1 MNKLKIG
8 EQTVFARFGLLRLCH
23 VGFGRF
29 MRQNQKIN
37 ALNSCPLAQKIE
49 HQTKIIIC
57 TIYEKKIMKFFLSPA
72 SRDASDERKNTQ
84 NCGHIWMQVENEL
97 VKHFHSGIIFS
108 SCIRAANVLQSCL
121 CLFSRGTP
129 FFYLTLSLSL
139 LFPLNIVYCSLSAIV
154 LYMYM

>member
-8 EQTVFARFGLLRLCH
+8 QQTVFARFGLLRLCH

-37 ALNSCPLAQKIE
+37 ALSSCPLAQKIE

-72 SRDASDERKNTQ
+72 NRDASAEKKI
-84 NCGHIWMQVENEL
+84 HKIVA
-97 VKHFHSGIIFS
+97 IFGCKSKMNQS
-108 SCIRAANVLQSCL
+108 STFIAVLFSLRVFVLQMCYRVAYVSFHAVR
-121 CLFSRGTP
+121 LFSIS
-129 FFYLTLSLSL
+129 LSLSL

-154 LYMYM
+154 LYVYM